1 MEMGMRRHLRT
12 GPASKALGAI
22 GRATLAAAFGVILA
36 GGLSGTAAAQY
47 GVVTSG
53 MSRDLDQYRPAAAV
67 SPSPGYTVC
76 DIMGIGI
83 AGSDD
88 HVYVWYRDGTVS
100 SGTTRELDRY
110 RENRPYALPP
120 GLTPEDII
128 AVAITGSND
137 WVYAWYRNGTMS
149 AGTSVDLGQRI
160 APRPY
165 ALPPGK
171 DALSVV
177 GIGIAGS
184 NDRVFVWYDD
194 GTVSSGTS
202 QDFDAHT
209 PPQSYTGAP
218 GRTSAQI
225 IDLAIAGSD
234 NHVYAWYG
242 DCPTPRAQ
250 TLNLD
255 LIAQETNNWCWAAS
269 AQMLMR
275 YIGNVNVAQCV
286 QANDRFGRTDC
297 CQSPV
302 PNSCIQPSWPDMPR
316 YGFSQ
321 GTGGALSWDA
331 VRRELANGGPYRGRP
346 FGFSWGWL
354 SRDAMGTLRPNGS
367 GHMMVAVGYFDG
379 PSGRWVEVHDPWP
392 PNVGDH
398 RFDLYD
404 FYVADPASHVHWTD
418 FFNIRY
424 TGGR

>member
-1 MEMGMRRHLRT
+1 MEMGIRSHLRT
-12 GPASKALGAI
+12 GRLARPLGAI
-22 GRATLAAAFGVILA
+22 GRAALATMAVVALT
-36 GGLSGTAAAQY
+36 GGLAGTAAAQY

-53 MSRDLDQYRPAAAV
+53 MSRDLDRYRPPGSVAA
-67 SPSPGYTVC
+67 PPGYTVC

-83 AGSDD
+83 AGSND
-88 HVYVWYRDGTVS
+88 HVYAWYRDGTVS
-100 SGTTRELDRY
+100 SGSTRELERY

-149 AGTSVDLGQRI
+149 AGTSVDLGSRI
-160 APRPY
+160 APRPF

-171 DALSVV
+171 DPLSVV

-202 QDFDAHT
+202 QQFAAYT
-209 PPQSYTGAP
+209 PPQPYTGAP
-218 GRTSAQI
+218 GRTPDRI
-225 IDLAIAGSD
+225 IDLAIAGSND
-234 NHVYAWYG
+234 HVYTWYG

-250 TLNLD
+250 TLNVD
-255 LIAQETNNWCWAAS
+255 LIAQETNSWCWAAS
-269 AQMLMR
+269 GQMLMS
-275 YIGNVNVAQCV
+275 YIGNVNVPQCV
-286 QANDRFGRTDC
+286 QANDRLGYTNC
-297 CQSPV
+297 CQTPV
-302 PNSCIQPSWPDMPR
+302 PAACIEPNWPDMPR

-321 GTGGALSWDA
+321 RTGGALSWDA
-331 VRRELANGGPYRGRP
+331 VRRQLANGGPFRGRP

-354 SRDAMGTLRPNGS
+354 VPDATGTLQPTDA

-392 PNVGDH
+392 PNLGDH
-398 RFDLYD
+398 RFDFYD

-418 FFNIRY
+418 FFDIRY